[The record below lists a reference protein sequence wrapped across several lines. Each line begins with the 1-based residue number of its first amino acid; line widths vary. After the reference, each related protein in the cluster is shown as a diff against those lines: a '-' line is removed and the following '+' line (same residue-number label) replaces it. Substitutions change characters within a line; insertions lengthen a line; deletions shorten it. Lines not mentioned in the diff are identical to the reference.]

1 MQLNSHTG
9 TYVFTLLQV
18 YEARL
23 FRLKKGSD
31 GGILAS
37 PEEAVDLQ
45 ERTSERNH
53 FYWNL
58 SRTSKSSSFGALNED
73 HRRKRDAAEK
83 VMVSS
88 LLSIGMHATGGSCY
102 VRREE
107 DLGLK
112 S

>member
-31 GGILAS
+31 GGILTS

-53 FYWNL
+53 FYWSL

-88 LLSIGMHATGGSCY
+88 LLSIGMLARGSYY